1 MAFLAVKRYLGET
14 SLALKYISS
23 QRTFMVV
30 LVYVLSSQSDSQTV
44 SGGIQGSMH
53 IPLYSIISG
62 RENIFFVKYYL

>member
-1 MAFLAVKRYLGET
+1 MAFLVVKRYLGEI

-44 SGGIQGSMH
+44 SGSIQGGMH
-53 IPLYSIISG
+53 IPLYSIIGS